1 MDEISKD
8 SALIVTDK
16 RYLQLLDDAKR
27 KVSSTRIQIAKAAS
41 RGQFELYWWF
51 GENIVANQI
60 KNGWGMSVVEQLAKD
75 LKRAFPETTHGFSAR
90 NLWYMRNIYLEYKD
104 LPILQQVVA
113 EIPWG
118 QNVVILDKVK
128 DTAARQYYLE
138 MTKHQ
143 GWTRSTLIMQIASQA
158 YERHQLL
165 PKQHNFTE
173 TLPQHLADQASDTM
187 KAVYMLDTL
196 GLTPPVLEAEIES
209 RMVAK
214 IKNVMLELGYGFTFM
229 GNQYRIQAKGR
240 EYFIDLLFYNRRLQC
255 LVALELKKGKFEPEY
270 AGKMNFYLNLLDDF
284 VREPHENP
292 SIGII
297 LCSERDSFEVEYAL
311 RSTKNPV
318 GVAEFRLAK
327 TLPKELLDKLP
338 NPKELEAELR
348 RGMDTEDINE
358 IENDDALEKV
368 CI

>member
-1 MDEISKD
+1 MDEISKGSED
-8 SALIVTDK
+8 FVTDK
-16 RYLQLLDDAKR
+16 KYLQLLDEAKR
-27 KVSSTRIQIAKAAS
+27 KVSSTRIQVAKAAS
-41 RGQFELYWWF
+41 KGQFELYWWF

-75 LKRAFPETTHGFSAR
+75 LKRAFPESPHGFSAR
-90 NLWYMRNIYLEYKD
+90 NLWYMRNIYIEYKN

-128 DTAARQYYLE
+128 DPAARQYYLE
-138 MTKHQ
+138 MTKNQ
-143 GWTRSTLIMQIASQA
+143 GWTRSTLVLQINSQA
-158 YERHQLL
+158 YERHQLS

-173 TLPQHLADQASDTM
+173 TLPQQLATQANDTM
-187 KAVYMLDTL
+187 KDVYMLDTL
-196 GLTPPVLEAEIES
+196 GLSAPVLESEIES

-214 IKNVMLELGYGFTFM
+214 IKNVMLELGYGFSFM

-255 LVALELKKGKFEPEY
+255 LVAIELKKGRFEPEY

-292 SIGII
+292 SIGIV
-297 LCSERDSFEVEYAL
+297 LCSERDRFEVEYAL
-311 RSTKNPV
+311 RGVKNPV

-327 TLPKELLDKLP
+327 SLPAELMDKLP
-338 NPKELEAELR
+338 NPKQLESELLR
-348 RGMDTEDINE
+348 NIDL
-358 IENDDALEKV
+358 DALKE
-368 CI
+368 IA